1 LKQTFSVHVI
11 LSGFSPFRANALC
24 DAQVHGDYAKEDVG
38 VKMDRPAEGDEAMG
52 GQEVAAAE

>member
-1 LKQTFSVHVI
+1 MKQSLSVHVI
-11 LSGFSPFRANALC
+11 LSVAFRANALC

>member
-1 LKQTFSVHVI
+1 MYFIVI
-11 LSGFSPFRANALC
+11 VAFLANNALY
-24 DAQVHGDYAKEDVG
+24 DVQVHGDYAKEDVG